1 MLFPGNLSL
10 DQAPPISVPF
20 RFLLSAPLFGVLAG
34 LLLTLQGPALL
45 TGRWAPGVLAFT
57 HLITLGLVTQAMCGA
72 LLQMLP
78 VLAGTR
84 VLGAVTVGR
93 ITHLLLSGGTLAL
106 AIGFLA
112 DGGAWSLA
120 AAALLGTAFLV
131 FVSALGWGLAR
142 SGSPN
147 HTVVAMRLAVIA
159 LCVTATLGIGLALFW
174 GGVPGLLFLRSL
186 TDVHLVW
193 GLLGWMGL
201 LMLGVAYQ
209 ALPMFQLTP
218 EYPLRLRRHLIAAL
232 FTLLLLWS
240 ALYWLAGAGK
250 IPSVWPVSAA
260 AAAGAALLLF
270 AAFTV
275 YLQKRRRRPLPDTG
289 LAWWRLGLAGLGVA
303 VALWLAGRVW
313 PGFAAHPAYPLW
325 LGGSYLLGFAVP
337 ILNGMMIK
345 IVPFLAW
352 FHLQNRQIALG
363 RVDVSVPNLREL
375 LPERTTRW
383 QLRIYV
389 AGLALLAL
397 APMWPALASRP
408 AGLAL
413 AGSWGL
419 LGFGL
424 GQAVRRY
431 RRVNRL
437 LLAPAAGEAPAA

>member
-34 LLLTLQGPALL
+34 LLLALQGPALL
-45 TGRWAPGVLAFT
+45 AGRWTPGVLAFT

-84 VLGAVTVGR
+84 VLGAVAVGR
-93 ITHLLLSGGTLAL
+93 VTHLLLGGGTLAL

-112 DGGAWSLA
+112 DGGPWSLA
-120 AAALLGTAFLV
+120 AAALLGSAFLV
-131 FVSALGWGLAR
+131 FVTALGCGLAR
-142 SGSPN
+142 AGSANP
-147 HTVVAMRLAVIA
+147 TVVAMRLAVIA
-159 LCVTATLGIGLALFW
+159 LAVTATLGVGLALFW
-174 GGVPGLLFLRSL
+174 GGIPGLLFLRSL
-186 TDVHLVW
+186 TDVHLAW
-193 GLLGWMGL
+193 GLLGWVGL
-201 LMLGVAYQ
+201 LVLGVAYQ

-218 EYPLRLRRHLIAAL
+218 EYPLRLRRHLTTVL
-232 FTLLLLWS
+232 FALLLLWS
-240 ALYWLAGAGK
+240 VLYRLAAAER
-250 IPSVWPVSAA
+250 IPSALPVSAA
-260 AAAGAALLLF
+260 ATAGAALLLF

-275 YLQKRRRRPLPDTG
+275 RLQKRRRRPLPDAG
-289 LAWWRLGLAGLGVA
+289 LAWWRLGLAGLAIA
-303 VALWLAGRVW
+303 VTLWLAGRVW

-352 FHLQNRQIALG
+352 FHLQNRQLALG
-363 RVDVSVPNLREL
+363 RVEVSVPNLREL

-389 AGLALLAL
+389 AGLGLLAL
-397 APMWPALASRP
+397 APLWPALASRP

-413 AGSWGL
+413 AASWGL

-424 GQAVRRY
+424 GRAARRY
-431 RRVNRL
+431 RRVNRQ
-437 LLAPAAGEAPAA
+437 LLAPAAGEIPAA